1 MTSTYLYLAR
11 NFYIM
16 DFTSTTLFGLCS
28 HTSLRNLS
36 KSVVLVTS

>member
-1 MTSTYLYLAR
+1 MTSTYLYLTI

-16 DFTSTTLFGLCS
+16 YLTYTTLFGLCS